1 MSQLR
6 AIDNYYTYI
15 PTKKTVMRL
24 TNLLR
29 SDAGTCRYCG
39 NKARVLTLDHP
50 GCRRTHLHGWNQM
63 VQLTSEAVRA
73 HNFDEKNLR
82 PSLAEIARN
91 SYGDDATI
99 NEAL

>member
-63 VQLTSEAVRA
+63 VQLTSEAVRPTTSTRKTSGP
-73 HNFDEKNLR
+73 H
-82 PSLAEIARN
+82 
-91 SYGDDATI
+91 
-99 NEAL
+99 